1 MQSWRLRLIPARA
14 GNTSRSPRESSI
26 TSAHP
31 RSRGEHPRKRGRSPS
46 YFGSSPLARGT
57 PAAVS
62 LHTRYRRLIP
72 ARAGNTS
79 TESPPLLAQSAH
91 PRSRGEHGAPSFS
104 RRSPGGS
111 SPLARG
117 TRVSKNNS
125 SGAPRL
131 IPARAGNTFSGILRR
146 EAFEAHPRSRGEHS
160 VQKALAPRGFGSSP
174 LARGTPRCCP
184 PGVKAFRL
192 IPARAGNT
200 SFALSL
206 SSAAAGSSPLARG
219 TRAWCRRRCRVVR
232 LIPARAG
239 NTFSGI
245 LRREAFEAHPRSR
258 GEHSVQKALAPR
270 GFGSSPLARGT
281 PRCCPPGVKAFR
293 LIPARAGN
301 TSFALS
307 LSSAAAGSSPL
318 ARGTRAWCRRR
329 CRVVRLIPARAGNT
343 ASTSSPL
350 PSPTAHPRSRGEHP
364 GSYIALWAP
373 AGSSPLAR
381 GTLSGIRRGRR
392 SSRLIPARAGN
403 TS

>member
-239 NTFSGI
+239 NT
-245 LRREAFEAHPRSR
+245 
-258 GEHSVQKALAPR
+258 
-270 GFGSSPLARGT
+270 
-281 PRCCPPGVKAFR
+281 
-293 LIPARAGN
+293 
-301 TSFALS
+301 
-307 LSSAAAGSSPL
+307 
-318 ARGTRAWCRRR
+318 
-329 CRVVRLIPARAGNT
+329 